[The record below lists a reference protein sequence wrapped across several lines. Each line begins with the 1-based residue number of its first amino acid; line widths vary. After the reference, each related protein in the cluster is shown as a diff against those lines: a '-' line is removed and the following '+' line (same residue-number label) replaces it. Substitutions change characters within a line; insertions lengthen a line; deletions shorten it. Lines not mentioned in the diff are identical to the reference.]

1 MRGTFGMRNRKSKWM
16 ALVMVSVGLLAIAA
30 FAGSGSGGYGGH
42 GWHGYNPPPR
52 PIYYPPPPIVQNN
65 YSNVSILAVVNNTA
79 LVEVNGYPQSP
90 CGCGWYSY
98 PSAGLDITINQWAD
112 LDIYVNIG
120 QH

>member
-65 YSNVSILAVVNNTA
+65 YSNVSILAGVNNTA